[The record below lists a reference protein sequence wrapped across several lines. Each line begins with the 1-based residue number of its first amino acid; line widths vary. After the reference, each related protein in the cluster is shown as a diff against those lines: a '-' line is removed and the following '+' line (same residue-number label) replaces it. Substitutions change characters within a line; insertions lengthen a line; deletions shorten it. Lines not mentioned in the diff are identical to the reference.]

1 MQKLLLTLAAS
12 LSLLVGLVALMPA
25 AEARGGGG
33 PGGGFGGGFAGGG
46 PAAGGGNHG
55 FGPAG
60 PGGPGYGP
68 VPGRPNPYAR
78 GAVPWINMDYND
90 LLQQPP
96 NNTGSSMPNDC
107 SYLLQ
112 KAMDSGSPE
121 MWALFNDCSH
131 GK

>member
-33 PGGGFGGGFAGGG
+33 FAGGG
-46 PAAGGGNHG
+46 PGVGGGNHG
-55 FGPAG
+55 FGPGG
-60 PGGPGYGP
+60 PGGGYGP

-78 GAVPWINMDYND
+78 GAVPWIGMDYND

-96 NNTGSSMPNDC
+96 NNTGSSTPNDC